1 MAKDAVDIHFEKI
14 NKRFPS
20 TTGTDT
26 SARAFEFLG
35 ELHQHYLLKL
45 GVEEAQGQFL
55 LDKAIMEEEKEKD
68 IYEKEPTNFGGLYP
82 VVEDPARPPRTAQ
95 IPCVHPPVICAPFID
110 FLLQSLTPPLPFRRT
125 MRRYTA
131 PGYEH
136 QWVQ

>member
-68 IYEKEPTNFGGLYP
+68 IYEKSQRILAAYIRWSKTQP
-82 VVEDPARPPRTAQ
+82 VRHGPPRYRVCILQLYAR
-95 IPCVHPPVICAPFID
+95 H
-110 FLLQSLTPPLPFRRT
+110 LLIFYFSP
-125 MRRYTA
+125 
-131 PGYEH
+131 
-136 QWVQ
+136 